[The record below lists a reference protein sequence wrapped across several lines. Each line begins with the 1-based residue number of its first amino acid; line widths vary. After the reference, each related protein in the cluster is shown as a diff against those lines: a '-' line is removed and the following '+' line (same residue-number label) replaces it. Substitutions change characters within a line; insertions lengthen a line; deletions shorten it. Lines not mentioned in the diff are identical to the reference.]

1 MPHSEPAAR
10 ALRRRRWRQ
19 NHPARVDLG
28 LTLRSIVR
36 TLEAA
41 VAALL
46 LGAALP
52 VAAQEQEEQPAPDE
66 LHYAFATYLGSGI
79 YKVDTDVT
87 VQVYRIPFE
96 FGILKG
102 EERRWGM
109 RLEVPVTFGFYSFK
123 IGDVLVTELANRMA
137 TVSVVPSLRFPVRVT
152 PKWTLTPF
160 ADFGYATDL
169 EEHRESWL
177 FGGGMVAKAVYP
189 MADYELK
196 PGFRFL
202 WAHRVADD
210 LLYGE
215 ELVKLESGLDVR
227 VPLWFSIRRQ
237 QADFGVFFKNYS
249 YFNELEFLR
258 PEMGPIDLTTQWE
271 FGVTLG
277 TRTPLRFLGFKLPPV
292 GMSYRFGDGVSAV
305 RIVFGDPI

>member
-1 MPHSEPAAR
+1 M
-10 ALRRRRWRQ
+10 
-19 NHPARVDLG
+19 
-28 LTLRSIVR
+28 TLRSTTR
-36 TLEAA
+36 NLNAA
-41 VAALL
+41 VAVLL
-46 LGAALP
+46 LAAALP
-52 VAAQEQEEQPAPDE
+52 VPAQEEPEEPGPDE

-79 YKVDTDVT
+79 YQVETDVI

-96 FGILKG
+96 FGILKD

-109 RLEVPVTFGFYSFK
+109 RLQVPITFGFYNLK
-123 IGDVLVTELANRMA
+123 LEDVVVTELADRMA

-160 ADFGYATDL
+160 ADVGFATDL

-177 FGGGMVAKAVYP
+177 FGGGMTAKAVYP
-189 MADYELK
+189 MADYELR

-227 VPLWFSIRRQ
+227 VPLWFTIRGQ
-237 QADFGVFFKNYS
+237 PADFGVFFKNHS

-258 PEMGPIDLTTQWE
+258 PEMGPIDVTTQWE

-277 TRTPLRFLGFKLPPV
+277 TRTPLKFFGFKLPPV
-292 GMSYRFGDGVSAV
+292 GMSCRFGDGVTAV
-305 RIVFGDPI
+305 RILFGDPI